1 MRVEPLYTRA
11 RVMPLRLKS
20 LSLDFNPDEL
30 YRVPTDDG
38 SAIALGRY
46 HARGA
51 RRFVEPVVLGH
62 SLGTNR
68 FNLDFDE
75 RYSLARFLARRGF
88 EAWVLE
94 LRGHGLAGSA
104 KGSSFD
110 VEVLHDVKAALKAVL
125 STGAP
130 GVLWAGHSR
139 GGLLAYAHLA
149 RFPDAPI
156 RAIATLGSPVTFE
169 GQEGLRRFLLAVAP
183 ALQLD
188 VIPLRLATRAAVP
201 IGLPP
206 DPIGRYLVRAENMEP
221 DVIRKAIAAVS
232 ADVPGGLGRA
242 FARWVHTGRFDGD
255 DGFDYRAGL
264 KAVVAPVLAMAG
276 SKDYLA
282 PPRAVHAV
290 AKLVSGPA
298 ETVTVGLAGGF
309 SAEYGHGDLVLGRH
323 APEEVFPCIA
333 TFFERYATATR

>member
-1 MRVEPLYTRA
+1 
-11 RVMPLRLKS
+11 MPFSLRG
-20 LSLDFNPDEL
+20 LSLDFKPDEL

-51 RRFVEPVVLGH
+51 RLYAEPVLLGH

-88 EAWVLE
+88 ETWVLE

-110 VEVLHDVKAALKAVL
+110 IETIFDVGVALRTVL

-149 RFPDAPI
+149 RFPEAPI
-156 RAIATLGSPVTFE
+156 RGIATLGAPVTFE
-169 GQEGLRRFLLAVAP
+169 HQEGLRRFLLAVAP
-183 ALQLD
+183 GLRLD
-188 VIPLRLATRAAVP
+188 VIPLRLASKAAVP

-206 DPIGRYLVRAENMEP
+206 DPIGKYLVRAENMEP
-221 DVIRKAIAAVS
+221 QIIRKAIAAVS
-232 ADVPGGLGRA
+232 ADVPGGVGRA
-242 FARWVHTGRFDGD
+242 FARWVHTGAFDGD
-255 DGFDYRAGL
+255 DGFDYRKGMKL
-264 KAVVAPVLAMAG
+264 IVAPVLAIAG

-282 PPRAVHAV
+282 PPRAVHQV
-290 AKLVSGPA
+290 AHLVSGPV
-298 ETVTVGLAGGF
+298 ECVTAGRAHGF
-309 SAEYGHGDLVLGRH
+309 GADYGHGDLVLGRH
-323 APEEVFPCIA
+323 APEEIFERICV
-333 TFFERYATATR
+333 FFEQYASRV